1 MNLAAVL
8 ERVGETRKAEAECAR
23 ALAER
28 PQHTKA
34 LYRPPPCC
42 ASAAATLRR
51 PARTCALLRA
61 AEPKSRAV
69 AVALSRVE
77 VRRPPAAAAAR
88 GRLAASH
95 QCPFRAQVRCRA
107 EDRAQ
112 RQAWAGAFD
121 RAAAEDDDGL

>member
-1 MNLAAVL
+1 MTLAAVL

-34 LYRPPPCC
+34 LYR
-42 ASAAATLRR
+42 R
-51 PARTCALLRA
+51 ALLRERRGDPEAARADLRAARA